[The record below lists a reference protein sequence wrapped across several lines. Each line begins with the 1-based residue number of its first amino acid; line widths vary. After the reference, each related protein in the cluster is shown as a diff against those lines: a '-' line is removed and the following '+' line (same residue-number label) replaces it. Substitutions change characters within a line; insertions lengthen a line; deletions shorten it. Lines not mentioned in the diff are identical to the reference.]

1 MKEQINKTNDC
12 VKSTRLENLVNA
24 VENVLEHV
32 IKWRD
37 DDLIDVEMSNL
48 KGEES
53 VEQKGQGLKILTLN
67 QMLSDY
73 QFL

>member
-1 MKEQINKTNDC
+1 MKEEINKTNDG
-12 VKSTRLENLVNA
+12 VKSARLENLVNA
-24 VENVLEHV
+24 AENVLEHV

-53 VEQKGQGLKILTLN
+53 VKQKGQGLKILTPN

-73 QFL
+73 HFL

>member
-1 MKEQINKTNDC
+1 MKEQINKTNDG
-12 VKSTRLENLVNA
+12 VKSARLENLVNA
-24 VENVLEHV
+24 AENVLEHV

-53 VEQKGQGLKILTLN
+53 VEQKGQGLKISTPN

-73 QFL
+73 HFL

>member
-1 MKEQINKTNDC
+1 MKEQINKTNDG